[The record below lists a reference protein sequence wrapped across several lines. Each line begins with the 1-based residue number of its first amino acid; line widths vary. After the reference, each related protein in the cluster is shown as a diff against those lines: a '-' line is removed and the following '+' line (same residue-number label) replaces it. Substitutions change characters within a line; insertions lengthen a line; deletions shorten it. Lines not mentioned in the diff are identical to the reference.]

1 MGFETGAS
9 MNFDPA
15 VSGNTNSFWL
25 PDLFSKK
32 VQVAFRKASVAE
44 GITNTD
50 YYGEISQFGD

>member
-15 VSGNTNSFWL
+15 ITGQTNSYWV
-25 PDLFSKK
+25 PEIFSKK

-44 GITNTD
+44 AITNTD
-50 YYGEISQFGD
+50 